1 MVVPLLV
8 GFTIS
13 HILAEPFYEIAQRY
27 NPAVFAVSPKEK
39 AEGARE
45 ARPPLIIPLEN
56 PGRRSA
62 PCRCLMLCWLLRGG
76 ASPGM

>member
-1 MVVPLLV
+1 MCVIAAILIVVPLLV

-27 NPAVFAVSPKEK
+27 NPTVFQVTAKEK

-45 ARPPLIIPLEN
+45 VRVL
-56 PGRRSA
+56 S
-62 PCRCLMLCWLLRGG
+62 C
-76 ASPGM
+76 